1 MKVVAWRTRM
11 ARSLPFY
18 YGWVIVANTVSVSL
32 STRTVMAVA
41 MLSVFVVPMTKELDW
56 SRGLFSGA
64 VSLGGLCAV
73 VTSPFVGRWLDRFA
87 LDYCWRVP
95 RRSPACWPSDR
106 RSSPAPW
113 PSTPFTCRAE

>member
-1 MKVVAWRTRM
+1 MKVVAWRTQM

-64 VSLGGLCAV
+64 VSLPLG
-73 VTSPFVGRWLDRFA
+73 
-87 LDYCWRVP
+87 
-95 RRSPACWPSDR
+95 
-106 RSSPAPW
+106 
-113 PSTPFTCRAE
+113 PSTTGGSSLPTPYR